1 MCVRF
6 LNDASRGLIKAA
18 WHALIGKV
26 IRPVEYPGDEPFSAL
41 VVKKPVP
48 PRGDTGVE
56 IPLPANDQTDAL

>member
-1 MCVRF
+1 MRF

-26 IRPVEYPGDEPFSAL
+26 IRPVDYPDDEAFSAL

-56 IPLPANDQTDAL
+56 IPLPANDQPDAL